1 MENEKIKQIE
11 NLIDN
16 VIAKNFCEN
25 DTKSYL
31 NFLDADL
38 KRLQVLK
45 ELGKIDEDL
54 FNHCIEEIV
63 LLQHIIELVK
73 EG

>member
-1 MENEKIKQIE
+1 MEIKRIE
-11 NLIDN
+11 NLIDSVMAMN
-16 VIAKNFCEN
+16 YCEN

-31 NFLDADL
+31 KYLDADL

-73 EG
+73 GE